1 MLSNHTQVD
10 CNPGLVVAVAASS
23 TACCVTM
30 CRRRVHTIP
39 TVPTTTAAVAV
50 AVIKHLIKRDDV
62 FVVIR
67 TGTVFC
73 EKERVVTIVIKT
85 VQV

>member
-10 CNPGLVVAVAASS
+10 RNPWLVVAVAASS

-39 TVPTTTAAVAV
+39 TVPTTAAVAV